1 MYDISSLRVKQT
13 TAYNASS
20 VDKSEDVT
28 VFTTFL
34 SNFFFSVRHKN
45 LI

>member
-1 MYDISSLRVKQT
+1 MQGVKQT
-13 TAYNASS
+13 MAHNASF
-20 VDKSEDVT
+20 VDKPEDVT

-45 LI
+45 LV

>member
-1 MYDISSLRVKQT
+1 MHGVKQT
-13 TAYNASS
+13 TAYNASF
-20 VDKSEDVT
+20 VDKPEDLP

-45 LI
+45 LV